1 MNRGILLSKPLA
13 RVRNIAIAVIGVLI
27 ASITTFSVPAASVA
41 ATDGTISGTITFPA
55 GTDRSGGFTVVT
67 AYSATEQWWSWSADV
82 GADGSFM
89 IEGLAAGQYK
99 IKVHSGG
106 VNVADEWWNDQPD
119 YAAATVVP
127 LAAGQALTGI
137 DASLARGAS
146 ISGTVSLPAGVSAS
160 AASLRAVVF
169 RADNARSALGSGHVE
184 SDGTYTVDGLAAGSY
199 RVEFSAS
206 GALAREWWNDQSKF
220 SSASVIELS
229 TSQTRVGVDATLVE
243 GASISGHVQRDGG
256 GGIASGGGSTWVYA
270 MPVGDGSEPYGT
282 LSSAWGA
289 QVGADGGYS
298 ISGLP
303 PGDYTVQTRWGCD
316 CSGMAPHVDEYY
328 GGSTTIGD
336 AAAVPIAQAGG
347 SITGIDFSL
356 TPTVGMAGTVSPAVP
371 SADVRLFREIDGV
384 WTDLGDGLLFR
395 DGAAF
400 WLPQGLRPGDRY
412 TIRASAPGYCTRYW
426 GGAWTLATATAIP
439 LTAPARNALTM
450 TLQSTAAGCGPKVA
464 SATPTVAGTLA
475 VGSTL
480 TAKVGTWTTGTTL
493 SYQWFADGAAISGAT
508 KSTWKLASA
517 QKGKQLSVKV
527 TGKKPGY
534 TTVAKTSVKT
544 LRVALAGTPTIG
556 GTTAVGFKLAAKV
569 GTWTTATTFTYQWFA
584 SGKAITG
591 ATAST
596 YTVKSTVRGKTI
608 TVRVTGAKSGYA
620 TIAKTSAPTAAIR

>member
-1 MNRGILLSKPLA
+1 MGNSAA
-13 RVRNIAIAVIGVLI
+13 RIRSIAFAVIALLI
-27 ASITTFSVPAASVA
+27 TALGAITVPAAA
-41 ATDGTISGTITFPA
+41 AASSAGAQNASISGTIAFPA
-55 GTDRSGGFTVVT
+55 STDRTGGYTSVT
-67 AYSATEQWWSWSADV
+67 AYNATERWWSWSATV
-82 GADGSFM
+82 QPDGSFS
-89 IEGLAAGQYK
+89 IEGLPTGQYK
-99 IKVHSGG
+99 IEIRSAG
-106 VNVADEWWNDQPD
+106 VNVADEWWNDQLD
-119 YAAATVVP
+119 FESATVVS
-127 LAAGQALTGI
+127 LSEGQSLTGI
-137 DASLARGAS
+137 DATLAPGAS
-146 ISGTVSLPAGVSAS
+146 ISGTVALPVGLTADATSLSAVV
-160 AASLRAVVF
+160 LRAG
-169 RADNARSALGSGHVE
+169 DARSSVGSGRVAP
-184 SDGTYTVDGLAAGSY
+184 DGTYTVDGLSAGSY
-199 RVEFSAS
+199 RVMFSAS
-206 GALAREWWNDQSKF
+206 GAIAREWWNDKSKF
-220 SSASVIELS
+220 SAASVIELAMS
-229 TSQTRVGVDATLVE
+229 EALVGVDATLVE

-256 GGIASGGGSTWVYA
+256 DGIASGGGSTWVYA

-316 CSGMAPHVDEYY
+316 CSGLAPHVDEYY
-328 GGSTTIGD
+328 GGTTTISE

-371 SADVRLFREIDGV
+371 NADVRLFREIDGV

-400 WLPQGLRPGDRY
+400 WLPQGLRPGERY
-412 TIRASAPGYCTRYW
+412 TVRTSAVGYCTQYW

-450 TLQSTAAGCGPKVA
+450 TLQSTAAGCGPKVG

-480 TAKVGTWTTGTTL
+480 TAKVGAWTTGTTL
-493 SYQWFADGAAISGAT
+493 SYQWYADGAVISGAT

-534 TTVAKTSVKT
+534 TTVAKTSAKT

-569 GTWTTATTFTYQWFA
+569 GTWTTGTTYTYQWFA